1 MSKPYWYFP
10 NGCIRFTR
18 YQSGSEHYFHTFYFC
33 SIFWLS
39 FFVKKKSEIVLFYKI
54 LRPTTFLSHF
64 MLVSVR
70 LFAFLFLTLGCDY
83 LRYCSLSSCSL
94 SLGCNRL
101 LILFLTFMFFIFE
114 IHLHV
119 YS

>member
-54 LRPTTFLSHF
+54 LRPTTFLLHF
-64 MLVSVR
+64 ILVSVR
-70 LFAFLFLTLGCDY
+70 LFTFLFLTLGCDY
-83 LRYCSLSSCSL
+83 PS
-94 SLGCNRL
+94 
-101 LILFLTFMFFIFE
+101 ILFFIFVFF
-114 IHLHV
+114 IFGM
-119 YS
+119 